1 MVVQPSPV
9 RINFGKY
16 KEHNYTF
23 KELFEKD
30 INYCRWLIKQPFI
43 KANNDLRFELEELL
57 KNINEDEASCMQMTW
72 GKYKNKSLEWIQ
84 KTDPSYIEWLKKN
97 QFVKENCKRLFE
109 ELNKLAR
116 P

>member
-1 MVVQPSPV
+1 MVVEQV

-16 KEHNYTF
+16 KEHNYTV

-30 INYCRWLIKQPFI
+30 IKYCRWLINQPFI

-57 KNINEDEASCMQMTW
+57 KNINADDYLMTW
-72 GKYKNKSLEWIQ
+72 GKYKNKSLAWIQ

-109 ELNKLAR
+109 ELNKFK
-116 P
+116 